1 MVAVAAAKVHT
12 FSNTGRS
19 HTVGLTRGGTVPAT
33 GWNDDGQCDVANWSD
48 VVGIAAGWHRTLGWR
63 GDGKVVAAGRANEGA
78 CAVEGWR
85 EIVALAC
92 GDWHSVG
99 GCSVGTAV
107 ATGINRRGQCAV
119 SGWTGLTGHGRVI
132 ATGDNRD
139 GQCGVSGCREVVMV
153 AAGSR
158 HTLGLCAVETVLA
171 AGCNDDGHRDVA
183 GWGGMAVP

>member
-1 MVAVAAAKVHT
+1 VVAVAAAKVHT

-48 VVGIAAGWHRTLGWR
+48 VVGIAAGWHRTMGWR
-63 GDGKVVAAGRANEGA
+63 GDGTVVAAGRANEGA

-99 GCSVGTAV
+99 VCSDGTAV

-132 ATGDNRD
+132 ATGDNR
-139 GQCGVSGCREVVMV
+139 EVVMV

-158 HTLGLCAVETVLA
+158 HTLGLCAVETLLA